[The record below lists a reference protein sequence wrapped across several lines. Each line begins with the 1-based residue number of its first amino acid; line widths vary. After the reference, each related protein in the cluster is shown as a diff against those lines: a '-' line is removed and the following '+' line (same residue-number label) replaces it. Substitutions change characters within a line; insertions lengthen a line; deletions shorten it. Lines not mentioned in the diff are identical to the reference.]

1 MRFLRFSWVVTR
13 TLVAVAALMV
23 TAGAATAQKIAYVD
37 TRYILDKLPEY
48 AAAEKEIDLISQK
61 WQKELDGTYAQI
73 EQLYQ
78 KYRAEEVLM
87 TDAIKRERQDEILQ
101 KEKEAKEYQRK
112 RFGYEG
118 DVFKQREEKVKP
130 IQDRVFAAVEVLAKE
145 RKLDFVF
152 DKAGAVVMLYTS
164 SAYDLSDEVLAKLG
178 VSSSGR

>member
-1 MRFLRFSWVVTR
+1 MHTFLRSVLLGLIASLF
-13 TLVAVAALMV
+13 TL
-23 TAGAATAQKIAYVD
+23 GAASAQKMAYVD
-37 TRYILDKLPEY
+37 TRYILEKLPEY
-48 AAAEKEIDLISQK
+48 AAAEKEIDLLSQK
-61 WQKELDGTYAQI
+61 WQKELDAQYASI

-87 TDAIKRERQDEILQ
+87 TDAIRRERQDEILQ

-130 IQDRVFAAVEVLAKE
+130 IQDRVFAAIEILAKE

-152 DKAGAVVMLYTS
+152 DKSGAVVLLYTS
-164 SAYDLSDEVLAKLG
+164 AAYDLSDEVLSKLG
-178 VSSSGR
+178 YTATGR

>member
-1 MRFLRFSWVVTR
+1 MRISMFQK
-13 TLVAVAALMV
+13 VAIAAGLLL
-23 TAGAATAQKIAYVD
+23 ALCSFNSAQAQKFAYVD

-61 WQKELDGTYAQI
+61 WQKELDGVYAQI

-112 RFGYEG
+112 RFGFEG

-130 IQDRVFAAVEVLAKE
+130 IQDRVFAAIEQIATD

-152 DKAGAVVMLYTS
+152 DKSGAVVMLYTNA
-164 SAYDLSDEVLAKLG
+164 AYDLSDQVLAKLG
-178 VSSSGR
+178 VSSR